1 LARRSAVNAAEGSSI
16 IVPTLISLLK
26 GRFGIIAELLRF
38 LWEYKLWWITPII
51 IILLL
56 LAVII
61 TFASS
66 TAVVPFIY
74 TLF

>member
-1 LARRSAVNAAEGSSI
+1 MKK
-16 IVPTLISLLK
+16 LIAILK
-26 GRFGIIAELLRF
+26 GRTRVIAELLHF
-38 LWEYKLWWITPII
+38 LWEYKLWWITPIV